1 MVKRRHRGMERRIA
15 GERMVTLFRLAESE
29 ALRRHPGRARR
40 YVELARRIGMRYN
53 VRVPAPF
60 KRSFCKKCLAFLLPS
75 VSARVRVAR
84 GRIGVTCTT
93 CGAVPRYPSRPG
105 QATRCPS
112 RAWSDAVMSSLPTFR
127 AK

>member
-29 ALRRHPGRARR
+29 ALHRHPGRARR

-60 KRSFCKKCLAFLLPS
+60 KRSFCKKCFAFLLPS
-75 VSARVRVAR
+75 VSARVRVGR
-84 GRIGVTCTT
+84 GRVVVTCTA
-93 CGAVPRYPSRPG
+93 CGAIQRFPYVREQRTRRASR
-105 QATRCPS
+105 T
-112 RAWSDAVMSSLPTFR
+112 PTQ
-127 AK
+127 